1 MIPLFET
8 NLLLGDKV
16 RLTGLRKEDVATILK
31 WREDTRFL
39 RLWNSDPLIDRS
51 ESSIETWI
59 SEVGKARDEVTF
71 GLRLADQE
79 ELIGL
84 IGLTEIEW
92 PNRVADIGIGIGQPT
107 HWGKGYGTEAT
118 HLLVKYAF
126 NELNLYRLQ
135 LTVFA
140 YNTRAMALYERMG
153 FRKEGT
159 FRLFAE
165 RDGQRYDMYLYGLL
179 RDEWQDDCTASLKS

>member
-1 MIPLFET
+1 M
-8 NLLLGDKV
+8 GDKI
-16 RLTGLRKEDVATILK
+16 RLTGLKKEDATSILR

-39 RLWNSDPLIDRS
+39 RLWSSDPLIDRS
-51 ESSIETWI
+51 EGSIEKWI
-59 SEVGKARDEVTF
+59 DEVGNTRNEITF
-71 GLRLADQE
+71 GMRLTDQE
-79 ELIGL
+79 DLIGI
-84 IGLTEIEW
+84 IGLSEIEW
-92 PNRVADIGIGIGQPT
+92 SNRVASLGIGIGQPV

-118 HLLVKYAF
+118 HLLVNYAF

-140 YNTRAMALYERMG
+140 YNTRAMALYERID

-159 FRLFAE
+159 FRLFAA

-179 RDEWQDDCTASLKS
+179 RDEWQEACKASLKF